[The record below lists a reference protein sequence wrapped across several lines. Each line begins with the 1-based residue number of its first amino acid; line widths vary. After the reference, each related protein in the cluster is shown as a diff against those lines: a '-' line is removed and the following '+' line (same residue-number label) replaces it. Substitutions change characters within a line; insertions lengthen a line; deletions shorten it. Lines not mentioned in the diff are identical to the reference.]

1 MKPRGEGFSI
11 IELVIVVVI
20 VAIAAVG
27 IGSAFAYI
35 SRSLTLNEDLQR
47 GWQIAQ
53 ECAEH
58 IVGRARKPGSYASVP
73 AGGTACDAIAQVAPY
88 NRVVTVGAVATG
100 PMCLTATPAWGCKSV
115 TITVDRGGSVIATLS
130 FMLVNY

>member
-1 MKPRGEGFSI
+1 VKAHGKGFSI

-27 IGSAFAYI
+27 IGSAFAYM

-58 IVGRARKPGSYASVP
+58 IVGRSRRPGSYASVP
-73 AGGTACDAIAQVAPY
+73 AGATACDAIPQVAPY
-88 NRVVTVGAVATG
+88 NRVVNIGAVAVG

-115 TITVDRGGSVIATLS
+115 TITVDRGGSVIASLS

>member
-1 MKPRGEGFSI
+1 MRGFSI

-20 VAIAAVG
+20 VAIAAVA
-27 IGSAFAYI
+27 IGSAYAYMM
-35 SRSLTLNEDLQR
+35 RSLALNQDLQR

-58 IVGRARKPGSYASVP
+58 VVGQARKPGTYASVP
-73 AGGTACDAIAQVAPY
+73 TGGTACDAIPQSAPY
-88 NRVVTVGAVATG
+88 TRSVAVADIAAVGALCSVAN
-100 PMCLTATPAWGCKSV
+100 GCKSV
-115 TITVDRGGSVIATLS
+115 SITVTSGAATLATLN